1 MNTNSNDEIDLI
13 DLLKKL
19 YKSRKLI
26 IYISIIFSII
36 GFAIAFLSPIKYN
49 STTVFISQ
57 NQDSGS
63 SQLSGVASLVGI
75 NLGSNSFGGEIPP
88 TMYPQIIES
97 VKFKRLLL
105 NKIIDDKNNLT
116 LENFIREQSSIKKD
130 AEKNISELGITSNE
144 DKYFRIINDI
154 LNVSVNQKDGFISI
168 TSKMSIAEYSAKVA
182 KFSREILQNIIIENK
197 IETARQNLIFS
208 ESQLIEKKKEFD
220 DIYSKLAF
228 FSDSNLNSVN
238 SFVLNEKNKLESEF
252 QIISAV
258 VEEISKQVEQAKLQL
273 KKDTPVF
280 STIQEAVIPIDRS
293 SPKRTQ
299 LVIIFGFIGFILS
312 SIFVLISESLKNIFL
327 EIKNHW
333 DYWKKKRL

>member
-19 YKSRKLI
+19 YNSRKLI
-26 IYISIIFSII
+26 VYITIIFSIM
-36 GFAIAFLSPIKYN
+36 GIAYALLLPVKYN
-49 STTVFISQ
+49 STTIFITQ
-57 NQDSGS
+57 NQETGS
-63 SQLSGVASLVGI
+63 SSLSGVASLVGI
-75 NLGSNSFGGEIPP
+75 NLGSSSFGGEIPA
-88 TMYPQIIES
+88 TMYPQIVQS

-105 NKIIDDKNNLT
+105 QEIVDKKNNIT
-116 LENFIREQSSIKKD
+116 LENFIAKHYSIEEIKEQNTSD
-130 AEKNISELGITSNE
+130 LGMTLNEEQYFNILTE
-144 DKYFRIINDI
+144 I
-154 LNVSVNQKDGFISI
+154 LDVSVNQKDGFISI
-168 TSKMSIAEYSAKVA
+168 SSEMPNAEYSAKVA
-182 KFSREILQNIIIENK
+182 KFSRELLQNIIIENK

-208 ESQLIEKKKEFD
+208 EAQLIEKKKEFD

-280 STIQEAVIPIDRS
+280 STIQEAVIPLKKS

-299 LVIIFGFIGFILS
+299 LVIIFGFLGLIAS
-312 SIFVLISESLKNIFL
+312 SIIVLIREPLKNILF
-327 EIKNHW
+327 EIKS
-333 DYWKKKRL
+333 K

>member
-1 MNTNSNDEIDLI
+1 M
-13 DLLKKL
+13 
-19 YKSRKLI
+19 
-26 IYISIIFSII
+26 
-36 GFAIAFLSPIKYN
+36 
-49 STTVFISQ
+49 
-57 NQDSGS
+57 
-63 SQLSGVASLVGI
+63 
-75 NLGSNSFGGEIPP
+75 
-88 TMYPQIIES
+88 
-97 VKFKRLLL
+97 
-105 NKIIDDKNNLT
+105 
-116 LENFIREQSSIKKD
+116 KKD
-130 AEKNISELGITSNE
+130 EEQNISDLGMTLNE
-144 DKYFRIINDI
+144 EKYFKILTEI

-168 TSKMSIAEYSAKVA
+168 DCEMPNAEYSAKVA
-182 KFSREILQNIIIENK
+182 KFSRELLQNIIIENK

-280 STIQEAVIPIDRS
+280 STIQEAVIPIKRS

-299 LVIIFGFIGFILS
+299 LVIIFGFIGFILFLS
-312 SIFVLISESLKNIFL
+312 FCFNKRVFKNIFF
-327 EIKNHW
+327 EIKNN
-333 DYWKKKRL
+333 

>member
-19 YKSRKLI
+19 YNSRKLI
-26 IYISIIFSII
+26 VYITIIFSIM
-36 GFAIAFLSPIKYN
+36 GIAFTLLLPVKYN
-49 STTVFISQ
+49 STTIFITQ
-57 NQDSGS
+57 NQETGS
-63 SQLSGVASLVGI
+63 SSLSGVASLVGI
-75 NLGSNSFGGEIPP
+75 NLGSSSFGGEIPA
-88 TMYPQIIES
+88 TMYPQIVQS

-105 NKIIDDKNNLT
+105 QEIVDEKNNIT
-116 LENFIREQSSIKKD
+116 LENFIAKHYSIEEIKEQNTSD
-130 AEKNISELGITSNE
+130 LGMTLNEEQYFNILTE
-144 DKYFRIINDI
+144 I

-168 TSKMSIAEYSAKVA
+168 SSEMPNAEYSAKVA
-182 KFSREILQNIIIENK
+182 MFSRELLQNIIIENK

-208 ESQLIEKKKEFD
+208 EAQLIEKKKEFD

-280 STIQEAVIPIDRS
+280 STIQEAVIPLKKS

-299 LVIIFGFIGFILS
+299 LVIIFGFLGLIAS
-312 SIFVLISESLKNIFL
+312 SIIVLIREPLKNILF
-327 EIKNHW
+327 EIKS
-333 DYWKKKRL
+333 K

>member
-19 YKSRKLI
+19 YNSRKLI
-26 IYISIIFSII
+26 VYITIIFSIM
-36 GFAIAFLSPIKYN
+36 GIAFALLLPVKYN
-49 STTVFISQ
+49 STTIFITQ
-57 NQDSGS
+57 NQETGS
-63 SQLSGVASLVGI
+63 SSLSGVASLVGI
-75 NLGSNSFGGEIPP
+75 NLGSNSFGGEIPA
-88 TMYPQIIES
+88 TMYPQIVQS

-105 NKIIDDKNNLT
+105 QEIVDEKNNIT
-116 LENFIREQSSIKKD
+116 LENFIAKHYLIEEIKEQNTSD
-130 AEKNISELGITSNE
+130 LGMTLNEEQYFNILTE
-144 DKYFRIINDI
+144 I

-168 TSKMSIAEYSAKVA
+168 SSEMPNAEYSAKVA
-182 KFSREILQNIIIENK
+182 KFSRELLQNIIIENK

-208 ESQLIEKKKEFD
+208 EAQLIEKKKEFD

-280 STIQEAVIPIDRS
+280 STIQEAVIPIRRS

-299 LVIIFGFIGFILS
+299 LVIIFAFVGFAISCIS
-312 SIFVLISESLKNIFL
+312 VLIGQPLKNIFF
-327 EIKNHW
+327 EISSS
-333 DYWKKKRL
+333 

>member
-1 MNTNSNDEIDLI
+1 MEVKSNDEIDII

-19 YKSRKLI
+19 YKSKKLI
-26 IYISIIFSII
+26 IYFTILFSSI
-36 GFAIAFLSPIKYN
+36 GIATALSLPVKYN
-49 STTVFISQ
+49 STTVFITQ
-57 NQDSGS
+57 NQDTGS
-63 SQLSGVASLVGI
+63 SSLSGVASLVGI
-75 NLGSNSFGGEIPP
+75 NLGSSSFGGEIPS

-105 NKIIDDKNNLT
+105 DQIIDKKNNLT
-116 LENFIREQSSIKKD
+116 LKKFLIEYYSIEEIEEQEIND
-130 AEKNISELGITSNE
+130 LGMTITEEKCFDILS
-144 DKYFRIINDI
+144 NDI
-154 LNVSVNQKDGFISI
+154 LNLNVNTKDGFVSI
-168 TSKMSIAEYSAKVA
+168 NAELSVAEYSANVA
-182 KFSREILQNIIIENK
+182 KFSRELLQNIIIENK

-220 DIYSKLAF
+220 EIYSKLAF

-280 STIQEAVIPIDRS
+280 STIQEVVIPVRRS

-299 LVIIFGFIGFILS
+299 LVMIFGFLGFVIS
-312 SIFVLISESLKNIFL
+312 CISVLISKPLKNIFF
-327 EIKNHW
+327 EIRNN
-333 DYWKKKRL
+333 

>member
-19 YKSRKLI
+19 YNSRKLI
-26 IYISIIFSII
+26 VYITIIFSIM
-36 GFAIAFLSPIKYN
+36 GIAFALLLPVKYN
-49 STTVFISQ
+49 STTIFITQ
-57 NQDSGS
+57 NQETGS
-63 SQLSGVASLVGI
+63 SSLSGVASLVGI
-75 NLGSNSFGGEIPP
+75 NLGSSSFGSEIPA
-88 TMYPQIIES
+88 TMYPQIVQS

-105 NKIIDDKNNLT
+105 QEIVDEKNNIT
-116 LENFIREQSSIKKD
+116 LENFIAKHYSIEEIKEQNTSD
-130 AEKNISELGITSNE
+130 LGMTLNEEQYFNILTE
-144 DKYFRIINDI
+144 I

-168 TSKMSIAEYSAKVA
+168 GCEMPNAEYSAKVA
-182 KFSREILQNIIIENK
+182 KFSRELLQNIIIENK

-208 ESQLIEKKKEFD
+208 EAQLIEKKKEFD

-252 QIISAV
+252 QIISSV

-280 STIQEAVIPIDRS
+280 STIQEAVIPLKKS
-293 SPKRTQ
+293 SPKTTQ
-299 LVIIFGFIGFILS
+299 LVIIFGFLGLIAS
-312 SIFVLISESLKNIFL
+312 SIIVLIREPLKNILF
-327 EIKNHW
+327 EIKS
-333 DYWKKKRL
+333 K

>member
-19 YKSRKLI
+19 YYSRKLI
-26 IYISIIFSII
+26 IYITIIFSII
-36 GFAIAFLSPIKYN
+36 GIAFALLSPIKYK
-49 STTVFISQ
+49 STTVFITQ
-57 NQDSGS
+57 NQETGS
-63 SQLSGVASLVGI
+63 SSLSGVASLVGI
-75 NLGSNSFGGEIPP
+75 NLGSGSFGGEIPP
-88 TMYPQIIES
+88 NMYPLVIQSI
-97 VKFKRLLL
+97 KFKRLLL
-105 NKIIDDKNNLT
+105 NKVIDDKNNLT
-116 LENFIREQSSIKKD
+116 LENFIIEKYSIEKDEKKD
-130 AEKNISELGITSNE
+130 ISELGITSNE
-144 DKYFRIINDI
+144 DKYFGILNDI

-168 TSKMSIAEYSAKVA
+168 SSEMPNAEYSAKVA

-208 ESQLIEKKKEFD
+208 EGQLIEKKKEFD

-280 STIQEAVIPIDRS
+280 STIKEAVIPINRS

-299 LVIIFGFIGFILS
+299 LVIIFGIVGFIFS
-312 SIFVLISESLKNIFL
+312 SFIALVKDPLKNILF
-327 EIKNHW
+327 EIKNN
-333 DYWKKKRL
+333 

>member
-26 IYISIIFSII
+26 IYLTIIFSII
-36 GFAIAFLSPIKYN
+36 GVALAILLPEKYN
-49 STTVFISQ
+49 STTVFITQ
-57 NQDSGS
+57 NQETGS
-63 SQLSGVASLVGI
+63 SSLSGVASLVGI
-75 NLGSNSFGGEIPP
+75 NLGSGSFGGEIPA

-105 NKIIDDKNNLT
+105 DQTIDKKNNLT
-116 LENFIREQSSIKKD
+116 LKKFIIEYYSIEEIEEEEISD
-130 AEKNISELGITSNE
+130 LGMTVTEKECFE
-144 DKYFRIINDI
+144 I
-154 LNVSVNQKDGFISI
+154 LSDDVIKLDVNQKDGFVSI
-168 TSKMSIAEYSAKVA
+168 NAELSVAEYSANVA
-182 KFSREILQNIIIENK
+182 KFSRELLQSIIIENK

-220 DIYSKLAF
+220 NIYSKLAF

-280 STIQEAVIPIDRS
+280 STIQEAVIPIEKS
-293 SPKRTQ
+293 SPKRAQ
-299 LVIIFGFIGFILS
+299 LIIIFGFFG
-312 SIFVLISESLKNIFL
+312 FVLSCISVIISMPLKNIFF
-327 EIKNHW
+327 EIRNN
-333 DYWKKKRL
+333 

>member
-19 YKSRKLI
+19 YNSRKLI
-26 IYISIIFSII
+26 VYITIIFSIM
-36 GFAIAFLSPIKYN
+36 GIAFALLLPVKYN
-49 STTVFISQ
+49 STTIFITQ
-57 NQDSGS
+57 NQETGS
-63 SQLSGVASLVGI
+63 SSLSGVASLVGI
-75 NLGSNSFGGEIPP
+75 NLGSSSFGGEIPA
-88 TMYPQIIES
+88 TMYPQIVQS

-105 NKIIDDKNNLT
+105 QEIVDEKNNIT
-116 LENFIREQSSIKKD
+116 LENFIAKHYSIEEIKEQNTSD
-130 AEKNISELGITSNE
+130 LGMTLNEEQYFNILTE
-144 DKYFRIINDI
+144 I

-168 TSKMSIAEYSAKVA
+168 SSEMPNAEYSAKVA
-182 KFSREILQNIIIENK
+182 KFSRELLQSIIIENK

-208 ESQLIEKKKEFD
+208 EAQLIEKKKEFD

-280 STIQEAVIPIDRS
+280 STIQEAVIPLKKS

-299 LVIIFGFIGFILS
+299 LVIIFGFLGLIAS
-312 SIFVLISESLKNIFL
+312 SIIVLIREPLKNILF
-327 EIKNHW
+327 EIKS
-333 DYWKKKRL
+333 K

>member
-1 MNTNSNDEIDLI
+1 MNTNSNYEIDLI

-19 YKSRKLI
+19 YYSRKLI
-26 IYISIIFSII
+26 IYITIIFSII
-36 GFAIAFLSPIKYN
+36 GIAFALLSPVKYK
-49 STTVFISQ
+49 STTVFITQ
-57 NQDSGS
+57 NQESGTS
-63 SQLSGVASLVGI
+63 SLSGVASLVGI
-75 NLGSNSFGGEIPP
+75 NLGSGSFGGEIPP
-88 TMYPQIIES
+88 TMYPQIVQS

-116 LENFIREQSSIKKD
+116 LENYIVNHYSIK
-130 AEKNISELGITSNE
+130 EVEEQNISDLGMTLNE
-144 DKYFRIINDI
+144 KKYFKI
-154 LNVSVNQKDGFISI
+154 LTKILSVSVNQKDGFISI
-168 TSKMSIAEYSAKVA
+168 GCEMPNAEYSAKVA
-182 KFSREILQNIIIENK
+182 KFSRELLQNIIIENK

-208 ESQLIEKKKEFD
+208 EGQLIEKKKEFD

-280 STIQEAVIPIDRS
+280 STIQEAVISVDRS

-312 SIFVLISESLKNIFL
+312 SIFVLTSESLKNIFL
-327 EIKNHW
+327 EIKDN
-333 DYWKKKRL
+333 

>member
-1 MNTNSNDEIDLI
+1 MNTYSNDEIDLI

-19 YKSRKLI
+19 YNSRKLI
-26 IYISIIFSII
+26 IYITIIFSII
-36 GFAIAFLSPIKYN
+36 GIALAFLLPVKYN
-49 STTVFISQ
+49 STTVFITQ
-57 NQDSGS
+57 NQEKGS
-63 SQLSGVASLVGI
+63 SSLSGVASLVGI
-75 NLGSNSFGGEIPP
+75 NLGSGSFGGEIPS

-105 NKIIDDKNNLT
+105 DQIIDEKNNLT
-116 LENFIREQSSIKKD
+116 LKKFIIEYYSI
-130 AEKNISELGITSNE
+130 EETEEEEISDLGMTITE
-144 DKYFRIINDI
+144 EECFDI
-154 LNVSVNQKDGFISI
+154 LSDDVIKVEVNQTDGFVSI
-168 TSKMSIAEYSAKVA
+168 NAELSVAEYSAKIA
-182 KFSREILQNIIIENK
+182 KFSREILQSIIIENK
-197 IETARQNLIFS
+197 IETARQNLVFS
-208 ESQLIEKKKEFD
+208 EGQLIEKKKEFD

-293 SPKRTQ
+293 SPKRIQ
-299 LVIIFGFIGFILS
+299 LIIIFGFIGFILS
-312 SIFVLISESLKNIFL
+312 CASVLTREPLKSIFV
-327 EIKNHW
+327 EIKN
-333 DYWKKKRL
+333 D

>member
-1 MNTNSNDEIDLI
+1 MNSNDEIDI
-13 DLLKKL
+13 IELLKKL
-19 YKSRKLI
+19 YKSKKLI
-26 IYISIIFSII
+26 IYTTIIFSII
-36 GFAIAFLSPIKYN
+36 GIATALLFPVKYN
-49 STTVFISQ
+49 STTVFITQ
-57 NQDSGS
+57 NQEPGTS
-63 SQLSGVASLVGI
+63 SLSGVASLVGI
-75 NLGSNSFGGEIPP
+75 NLGSSSFGSEIPS
-88 TMYPQIIES
+88 TMYPQVIES

-105 NKIIDDKNNLT
+105 KKVIDNKNKIT
-116 LENFIREQSSIKKD
+116 LESFLATHYSIK
-130 AEKNISELGITSNE
+130 EVVEESISDLGMTLNE
-144 DKYFRIINDI
+144 DKYFKILDKI

-168 TSKMSIAEYSAKVA
+168 NCEMPNAEYSAKIA
-182 KFSREILQNIIIENK
+182 KFSRELLQNIIIENK

-208 ESQLIEKKKEFD
+208 EGQLIEKKKEFD

-238 SFVLNEKNKLESEF
+238 SFVINEKNKLESEF

-280 STIQEAVIPIDRS
+280 STIQEAVIPIKIS

-299 LVIIFGFIGFILS
+299 LVIIFGIIGFIFS

-327 EIKNHW
+327 EIKNS
-333 DYWKKKRL
+333 